1 MKGIV
6 TRFLNVVEWLGNK
19 LPDPSMLFVAGALL
33 VLVLSQAVAMS
44 GWEVVPKRLAIK
56 TQPVLDPSGQPVLDP
71 QTGQP
76 RVEPVLR
83 PDGKPEMEL
92 VHNTAVNHGAP
103 LRARGLLVAD
113 EIYWCVKSLVRNF
126 INFPPLGVV
135 LVGMLGIG
143 VAERT
148 GFFAALLK
156 AIMIVVPKQLLTPT
170 VIFLGINSSLAT
182 DAGYIILPPLA
193 AALYRAAGR
202 SPLAGIAAC
211 FAGVA
216 AGFNANLLPTSLDP
230 LLAGLTTQGAQVI
243 EPSLSINPTCNWW
256 FMIASTFLLT
266 IVGWA
271 VTAWFVEPRFA
282 VKPPDDGGPSPISQA
297 ELDSQRLTVLEFRAL
312 GISFLMVLLAAG
324 VIAACVFL
332 PGWPLKGPGIKADGD
347 AFDRWAMAIVPMI
360 FFVFLAAGIGFGV
373 VSRSIRSTR
382 DVARLMTESMAAMA
396 PILVL
401 SFFAAQFIAWFGRS
415 NLDKMLAYT
424 GGEFLASVSL
434 GPELMILAFIL
445 VAMVF
450 NLLIASM
457 SAKYSLFAPIFI
469 PMLMLV
475 GISPALTQCAYRI
488 GDSVT
493 NIITPMNAYLVI
505 ILVFMQRFAPKA
517 GIGTI
522 VSMMLPY
529 TFAFTLAW
537 AVLIVLWMKLGAS
550 LGPGGGLWY
559 TPTHP

>member
-1 MKGIV
+1 MKNL
-6 TRFLNVVEWLGNK
+6 TARFLDAVEWLGNK
-19 LPDPSMLFVAGALL
+19 LPEPSMLFVAGAIL
-33 VLVLSQAVAMS
+33 VMVLSQVVAWS
-44 GWEVVPKRLAIK
+44 GWEVQPKKLVPRM
-56 TQPVLDPSGQPVLDP
+56 QPVVDAAGQPVLDDA
-71 QTGQP
+71 GAP
-76 RVEPVLR
+76 RMEPVVG
-83 PDGKPEMEL
+83 PDGKPELDL
-92 VHNTAVNHGAP
+92 VPDTSANGGKPFV
-103 LRARGLLVAD
+103 ARGLLSSD
-113 EIYWCVKSLVRNF
+113 ELYWCIKTMVTNF

-148 GFFAALLK
+148 GFFGALLK
-156 AIMIVVPKQLLTPT
+156 AIMMVVPKQLLTPT

-202 SPLAGIAAC
+202 SPLVGIAAC

-216 AGFNANLLPTSLDP
+216 AGFNANLLVTSLDP
-230 LLAGLTTQGAQVI
+230 LLANLTGLGAQVI
-243 EPSLSINPTCNWW
+243 DAEYAVNPACNWY

-266 IVGWA
+266 LIGWGTTAFIV
-271 VTAWFVEPRFA
+271 ERRFA
-282 VKPPDDGGPSPISQA
+282 GKSPEDGGPAPVTEA
-297 ELDSQRLTVLEFRAL
+297 ELAAQRLTGVEARGLVVSGLTVLAL
-312 GISFLMVLLAAG
+312 TGIILAF
-324 VIAACVFL
+324 VWI
-332 PGWPLKGPGIKADGD
+332 PGWPLHGAGTEGD
-347 AFDRWAMAIVPMI
+347 RFVRWVTAIVPMI
-360 FFVFLAAGIGFGV
+360 FFVFLGAGIAFGAATGEV
-373 VSRSIRSTR
+373 KGSK

-401 SFFAAQFIAWFGRS
+401 SFFAAQFIAYFGRS

-424 GGEFLASVSL
+424 GGEFLAATSL
-434 GPELMILAFIL
+434 GPEPMILAFIV

-457 SAKYSLFAPIFI
+457 SAKYSLFAPIFV

-475 GISPALTQCAYRI
+475 GLSPALTQVAYRI

-493 NIITPMNAYLVI
+493 NVITPMNAYLVI
-505 ILVFMQRFAPKA
+505 ILVFMKRFAPRS

-529 TFAFTLAW
+529 TVAFTIAW
-537 AVLIVLWMKLGAS
+537 MALIVLWMQLGAP

-559 TPTHP
+559 NPVAP